1 MYNKKIEIVQ
11 SFKYLGV
18 YFFKNGNWK
27 RTQKLIAQNATF
39 SMHNLFTVFNQ
50 IDIPTSN
57 KLDIFYSLVLPVLN
71 YSAEVWGTHPC
82 QDIESVFSKFCRRV
96 LCIKPSTNLNGIYS
110 ELGRT
115 PMTIHRKLIIIKY
128 WIKILSS
135 KRNTLMF
142 KTYYMLKVDVDR
154 NFTYRG
160 NNWAFYVK
168 QTLETI
174 GMVNIW
180 DNQSNMEIQFKPIK
194 ERIMDIFKQ
203 NWHSSINNSSRLS
216 TYSRFKHI
224 FEYEK
229 YQDIIHESKYRT
241 SLTRLRLSSHD
252 LAIESGRKYNIP
264 ENERTCKNCNLGV
277 KENEYHFVLV
287 FPKFSDIR
295 SEYIKNYYYISP
307 TIQKLE
313 NLLSSPSKNTI
324 LNLAKFIFFANKV
337 RT

>member
-1 MYNKKIEIVQ
+1 
-11 SFKYLGV
+11 
-18 YFFKNGNWK
+18 
-27 RTQKLIAQNATF
+27 
-39 SMHNLFTVFNQ
+39 
-50 IDIPTSN
+50 
-57 KLDIFYSLVLPVLN
+57 
-71 YSAEVWGTHPC
+71 
-82 QDIESVFSKFCRRV
+82 
-96 LCIKPSTNLNGIYS
+96 
-110 ELGRT
+110 
-115 PMTIHRKLIIIKY
+115 
-128 WIKILSS
+128 
-135 KRNTLMF
+135 MF

-160 NNWAFYVK
+160 KNWAFYVK

-174 GMVNIW
+174 GKGNIW
-180 DNQSNMEIQFKPIK
+180 DNQFNMEIQFKPIK

-229 YQDIIHESKYRT
+229 YLDIIHESKYRT

-264 ENERTCKNCNLGV
+264 ENERTCRNCNLGV
-277 KENEYHFVLV
+277 KENEFHFVLV
-287 FPKFSDIR
+287 CPKFSDIT
-295 SEYIKNYYYISP
+295 SKYIKNYYYISP

-313 NLLSSPSKNTI
+313 NLLSSPSRNTI